1 MLAGMLQRLPCGSQ
15 DSQKGYEAVVK
26 GNLSGINREQQIIEG
41 TKGVNMNDNEE
52 HISDQEI
59 VGEVQSCCDG
69 GDCCPSGSQSG
80 GKNWKALICILVL
93 LAAGA
98 VLARS
103 FIGKS
108 DADGDQSQQAF
119 APIRMDNMSD
129 TPSVADETKKQDIP
143 GEAAPS
149 IWRAE
154 LDSMASLNKVAT
166 NTDAVFI
173 LLSAKDQQNSQT
185 ITKEIDAAA
194 QRIQS
199 SGVRVSAFRL
209 MQAAPE
215 YAQLASQVSVPC
227 VLAMVKGGG
236 MSAVSGEINE
246 AKLVQAFV
254 TASRPTSGCCPP
266 GSTAVC
272 PPQ

>member
-1 MLAGMLQRLPCGSQ
+1 
-15 DSQKGYEAVVK
+15 
-26 GNLSGINREQQIIEG
+26 
-41 TKGVNMNDNEE
+41 MNDDKE
-52 HISDQEI
+52 HISDREM
-59 VGEVQSCCDG
+59 VDDVQSCCDG
-69 GDCCPSGSQSG
+69 GDCCPSGPESG
-80 GKNWKALICILVL
+80 GKNWKTLICILVL
-93 LAAGA
+93 LAAGV

-103 FIGKS
+103 FIVKS
-108 DADGDQSQQAF
+108 DTDGDQSQQVF
-119 APIRMDNMSD
+119 APVLTDNMSD
-129 TPSVADETKKQDIP
+129 TPSVADDTKEQDIA

-149 IWRAE
+149 LWRAE

-173 LLSAKDQQNSQT
+173 LLSAKDQQDNQT

-194 QRIQS
+194 QRIQAN
-199 SGVRVSAFRL
+199 GVRVSAFRL
-209 MQAAPE
+209 RQGAPE
-215 YAQLASQVSVPC
+215 YAQLSKQVSIPC

-236 MSAVSGEINE
+236 MSAVSGEISE